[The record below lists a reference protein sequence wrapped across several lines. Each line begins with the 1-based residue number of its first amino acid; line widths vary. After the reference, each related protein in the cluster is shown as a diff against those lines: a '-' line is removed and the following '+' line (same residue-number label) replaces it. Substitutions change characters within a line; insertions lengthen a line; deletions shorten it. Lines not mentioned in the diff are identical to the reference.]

1 MPGEEPADPPSV
13 GAVLEGSDAVQVLRR
28 ERRPRR
34 RGPQSRAEAMA
45 WGLFSAG
52 GFVAALLLPIH
63 LAILGIAF
71 GAGWLPSG
79 ALSYDRI
86 HHLVNNPLT
95 KLYLLAVISLPLFHW
110 AARWRP
116 PATGPRW
123 WGPGWPS
130 GSSSGSDVFG
140 GFSPLSVARA
150 LRGGEPLVAPGE
162 ERATHHVRRGRRWIA
177 SRREPSGPPCSRSWP
192 R

>member
-110 AARWRP
+110 AHRFRFAIHHQFGIGWKRLA
-116 PATGPRW
+116 ATACYGTAVV
-123 WGPGWPS
+123 GT
-130 GSSSGSDVFG
+130 V
-140 GFSPLSVARA
+140 LTVVVL
-150 LRGGEPLVAPGE
+150 LR
-162 ERATHHVRRGRRWIA
+162 I
-177 SRREPSGPPCSRSWP
+177 
-192 R
+192 